1 MLDQSKRAI
10 LAAQRL
16 TKEGRARPSTAVSAL
31 EARVLRATAPTQT
44 RSADQ
49 IARLARVET
58 VVALS
63 CLQRLGKR
71 YLVDDDG
78 SSPRRWRRT
87 RHGDVALEH
96 AAD

>member
-1 MLDQSKRAI
+1 MLDQSKRAM

-16 TKEGRARPSTAVSAL
+16 TKERRARPSTAVSGL
-31 EARVLRATAPTQT
+31 EARVLRATGPTQT

-49 IARLARVET
+49 IGRLARVET
-58 VVALS
+58 AVALS
-63 CLQRLGKR
+63 CLQRLGRR

-78 SSPRRWRRT
+78 SSPRRWLRT
-87 RHGDVALEH
+87 QHGDVALEH